1 MLWPLMAQAP
11 RCRMKGAPDSESML
25 EVYRVGMPGGEGPRY
40 FFECQAF
47 EFQALGIKFPLLYL
61 KREA

>member
-1 MLWPLMAQAP
+1 
-11 RCRMKGAPDSESML
+11 ML